1 MIEFVDSSD
10 IGSFGFGLGCCQ
22 TLRGR
27 PVLKVQLADKELLLS
42 LQQGAGSQACR
53 NPKPTRQSTK
63 AGLPAT
69 SMGTCSQA
77 AMHAQPIRGRR

>member
-27 PVLKVQLADKELLLS
+27 PVLKVQLADVLCHLTLKHRPPGQE
-42 LQQGAGSQACR
+42 
-53 NPKPTRQSTK
+53 
-63 AGLPAT
+63 GLVT
-69 SMGTCSQA
+69 V
-77 AMHAQPIRGRR
+77 RGGL